1 MEKNTDSETAWISA
15 CEKNE
20 DRVFLKNSDIEILK
34 SAGKLLGS
42 GDSNMQKD
50 NLENLAELLKNAT
63 EESEIKHKKDGALY
77 IKLGLAIG
85 SIVSVIM
92 W

>member
-1 MEKNTDSETAWISA
+1 
-15 CEKNE
+15 
-20 DRVFLKNSDIEILK
+20 
-34 SAGKLLGS
+34 
-42 GDSNMQKD
+42 MQKD